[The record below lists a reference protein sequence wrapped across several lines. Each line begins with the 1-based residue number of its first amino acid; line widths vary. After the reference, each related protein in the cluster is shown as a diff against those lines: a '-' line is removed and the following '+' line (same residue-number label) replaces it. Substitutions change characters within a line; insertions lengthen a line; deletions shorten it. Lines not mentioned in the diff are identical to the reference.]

1 MEVVKVNS
9 ITNSGFAPRQHS
21 VKNNTNVSFKA
32 NPFGNSTG
40 GGKKGWYYL
49 RRLADQMK
57 DITEIKNAFIAAI
70 GTGIIAP
77 AIILVSPGKGDKED
91 KDKKFIQALRQ
102 PLSAVLALGFQVPAT
117 MIINRYIDK
126 LGYEENLNFFKD
138 DKIGKLIPTEK
149 YLAKKVEKE
158 EIEALEA
165 KFEEVIDGKSLKQEL
180 EANIKEECKCA
191 GLEISDE
198 ELAKRVKN
206 DKKDFLEK
214 KIAKN
219 KFEKLKEEKI
229 QEILKNPEKYPKIAN
244 LQDID
249 LVTEDYQNWAEQKY
263 KAQYSKL
270 EKDANLSFFD
280 KTMRLMGFETKKTKA
295 LDKAQ
300 KAFKKEK
307 GLERLKEKSPEI
319 FDDQAKKI
327 RSFINAY
334 QKESEKVFSNKK
346 FWLSLLVNLFMVT
359 ASCYALNW
367 MHPRVNKWIE
377 NKRAEKEA
385 NSQQKVEVK

>member
-1 MEVVKVNS
+1 MENIKQLIKDFLEGKIDIIEFKELCNKDDS
-9 ITNSGFAPRQHS
+9 IYDFLQKIIDNIKTNNGIIEEYPFPSDISPEGIHYSDEEISYLLQPETDPSLKYGCPPHYNS
-21 VKNNTNVSFKA
+21 VKQMLNYEWNSFTTNVRTASGALEFFNKVLVI
-32 NPFGNSTG
+32 
-40 GGKKGWYYL
+40 YY
-49 RRLADQMK
+49 Q
-57 DITEIKNAFIAAI
+57 
-70 GTGIIAP
+70 
-77 AIILVSPGKGDKED
+77 
-91 KDKKFIQALRQ
+91 
-102 PLSAVLALGFQVPAT
+102 
-117 MIINRYIDK
+117 IDK
-126 LGYEENLNFFKD
+126 T
-138 DKIGKLIPTEK
+138 IIPTEK
-149 YLAKKVEKE
+149 YLAKMVENE

-214 KIAKN
+214 KIAKA

-319 FDDQAKKI
+319 FEDQAKKI
-327 RSFINAY
+327 RSFIDAY

>member
-149 YLAKKVEKE
+149 YLARNIKKE

-180 EANIKEECKCA
+180 EASIKKECKCA

-206 DKKDFLEK
+206 DKKDFLKK
-214 KIAKN
+214 KIAEN
-219 KFEKLKEEKI
+219 KFKKLKAEKV
-229 QEILKNPEKYPKIAN
+229 QEILKNPEKYPKIAK

-249 LVTEDYQNWAEQKY
+249 LVTEDYQNLVEQRY
-263 KAQYSKL
+263 KAQYNKL

-319 FDDQAKKI
+319 FEDQAKKI
-327 RSFINAY
+327 KSFIDAY